1 MIRRLPQVLGSGLE
15 LEVSILVVLVFGV
28 TAQQVLTLLARSAS
42 GRHEEVAKHA
52 LGKKIDNLLN
62 MGPYLLSACVSTYNP
77 FLVSLSIKC

>member
-1 MIRRLPQVLGSGLE
+1 MIQQLPQVLGSGLE
-15 LEVSILVVLVFGV
+15 LEVSVLVVLVFVV
-28 TAQQVLTLLARSAS
+28 TAQEQALLARSAS